1 VELAVP
7 LKTIPVVSPNI
18 AEESPELAGARATN
32 APLDL
37 YRCCDCGLLQIR
49 TVVDPHLQY
58 DGFLY
63 ETSVSLGLPEHFRQ
77 FAEMI
82 MPPPGSFVF
91 EVGSNDGTLLR
102 FFKEAGCKVLGID
115 PARRIAEAAT
125 ERGIPTIADFFS
137 SALARQIAEE
147 HGASDIIICNNTLAN
162 LDDLDDVI
170 AGIRECLADN
180 GVFVFETQY
189 GLDVIDK
196 YLLDVI
202 YLEHLSYFNVAPLVR
217 FFDARGFEVYKVE
230 RITPKGGSIRVYV
243 QITGASR
250 PKDKSVDELIDLEA
264 NFGLNDGEVYRRFSE
279 HLRNIKE
286 SISVAVANAKAQG
299 QEVALY
305 GSSVGCASLINQ
317 FELGE
322 NADFIVDDT
331 PFKTELI
338 GQGYR
343 LQIFDRSSLM
353 KRNVG
358 LVVILAWRYAD
369 AIREKNK
376 EYVARG
382 GRFLIPLPSISIG

>member
-7 LKTIPVVSPNI
+7 LKAIPVVSPNI

-137 SALARQIAEE
+137 SALARQIAQE

-358 LVVILAWRYAD
+358 LVVILAWRYAN